1 MLLTTAAPEKEPMNA
16 ATIAGITMKYG
27 NLTTFRYLLAAINVP
42 PIDPSLFVPNRVA
55 GLAFG

>member
-42 PIDPSLFVPNRVA
+42 PIDPRLQKISADLS
-55 GLAFG
+55 